1 MIEVG
6 REEGHEYLDLSRST
20 FDSTRLDSKAE
31 SKSQRGEKWVTD
43 RDPRSS
49 RRTRTDVSPILRHA
63 CTLFHRLVVSYRLY
77 RTHAIRSA
85 AQKKNPPPPPSFPSL
100 PPQGPDHAVQWIRI
114 ITHNRGIGCQS
125 TIKREKRR
133 KNQER
138 FSLARIL
145 KWSTISPRETGC

>member
-49 RRTRTDVSPILRHA
+49 RCTRTDVSPILRHA

-85 AQKKNPPPPPSFPSL
+85 AQKKTHLHLRLFLHCPLKDPITPSNEYGLPYNYAQSRDRLPILRLSVKKKKKKSGKVFPCANL
-100 PPQGPDHAVQWIRI
+100 KMIDD
-114 ITHNRGIGCQS
+114 
-125 TIKREKRR
+125 
-133 KNQER
+133 
-138 FSLARIL
+138 FS
-145 KWSTISPRETGC
+145 P